1 MGNMLDRKDE
11 DIVITRK
18 LANGASM
25 SVNSPMGAQTDLTG
39 LMRNLMNQGGESSFS
54 MDRGP
59 EATVKD
65 VKKRIKEAI
74 EAGTDMRKVQQVVEE
89 YAKSAEDEDEAEMV
103 VRATIKMIK
112 QMRPQQSKIQPP
124 ATQYRQFG
132 GNIGLQGPYAAQAQQ
147 LQQAADLQSQGA
159 LSSSALAASGS
170 QAADRAG
177 LIGQAGLQNQ
187 SFTPQFQ
194 ARGQV
199 GQGVLASREAQAGA
213 AKGRA
218 GLLGQQYAE
227 QTRKA
232 ERAED
237 QARADRIRKEDLDRA
252 QKIKDDKEAESV
264 KKDIRALKNIA
275 EDMVSTMEAVD
286 ASVGAWEVYRQA
298 VTYANRLGYAATLA
312 GAQDRSVSNA
322 VDREVK
328 NYMRSAVEKGGI
340 KGLISG
346 AGDKLSNLV
355 SALGFSSVDDIE
367 EKPLLTQDEYQGW
380 LEVYQRIRR
389 LAQKILD
396 TQTGTKTDF
405 DAQNAADQ
413 VADLSGNAASIKHNL
428 QVALND
434 VNRSLRQLE
443 AAEVQYM
450 EQKQEKAGGAA
461 DPFNPLTSFASPQS
475 RSGFSTV
482 PKKSL
487 TETGSDLA
495 SGALDALGGL
505 NIDFGSWRD

>member
-74 EAGTDMRKVQQVVEE
+74 EAGTDMRKVQQVVEN

-112 QMRPQQSKIQPP
+112 QMRPQQPNMRPP

-159 LSSSALAASGS
+159 LSGSALAASGS

-177 LIGQAGLQNQ
+177 LLTQAGVQNR

-199 GQGVLASREAQAGA
+199 GQGVLASKEAQAEA
-213 AKGRA
+213 ARGRA
-218 GLLGQQYAE
+218 GLLGQQHAE
-227 QTRKA
+227 ETRKA

-237 QARADRIRKEDLDRA
+237 QARADQIREEDLDRE
-252 QKIKDDKEAESV
+252 QKIKDDKEAASV
-264 KKDIRALKNIA
+264 KKDITSLTNIA
-275 EDMVSTMEAVD
+275 EDMKLTLEAVD
-286 ASVGAWEVYRQA
+286 KSVGAWSVYRQA
-298 VTYANRLGYAATLA
+298 VRYANRLGFTATLA
-312 GAQDRSVSNA
+312 GAQSGA
-322 VDREVK
+322 VDRTVDREID
-328 NYMRSAVEKGGI
+328 NYMLAATEEGGL
-340 KGLISG
+340 KNLVDG
-346 AGDKLSNLV
+346 AGEKLKNFFGANNS
-355 SALGFSSVDDIE
+355 SAPTVPE
-367 EKPLLTQDEYQGW
+367 LTQDEYNGW
-380 LEVYQRIRR
+380 QEVYQRIRR

-413 VADLSGNAASIKHNL
+413 VANLSGNAASIKHNL
-428 QVALND
+428 QVALDD

-450 EQKQEKAGGAA
+450 EQKQEKVGGAA
-461 DPFNPLTSFASPQS
+461 DPFNPLSSFASPQS

-482 PKKSL
+482 PEKSFV
-487 TETGSDLA
+487 ETGSDLA